1 MEKIKELTRP
11 ILSWIFAIAFCVFT
25 GMRIIPPEAFIAAA
39 SAIIM
44 YWFSERSKEKE
55 YDRYAKYKRD

>member
-11 ILSWIFAIAFCVFT
+11 ILSWMFGIAFIIFT
-25 GMRIIPPEAFIAAA
+25 GMKIIPVEVFIAAA
-39 SAIIM
+39 SIIIT

-55 YDRYAKYKRD
+55 YERYTKYK